1 MTRALCSW
9 SAGRRGQPLATMR
22 GVPLLM
28 LFMASLV
35 ACSASAPTLP
45 TGPSAAAP
53 TASATPPA
61 VDPYRGLPNV
71 PRFRVSSSDVV
82 DGKPMPVEQL
92 SDLGGVPGGK
102 DSSPQLTW
110 TGFPAATK
118 SFVVTVFD
126 PDAPTGSGFWHWA
139 VMDIPPSTHSLPSG
153 AGSPDSGLLPRR
165 PSSCRTMPVCG
176 GISAP
181 RLLRAPV
188 CIGTSSPSPRWT
200 SPRRV
205 STPARRRR
213 FSPPRSLRTPWVAA
227 TSSPQHNDDVRR
239 MMREVTTTR
248 G

>member
-22 GVPLLM
+22 GVLL

-35 ACSASAPTLP
+35 ACSASAPTLR
-45 TGPSAAAP
+45 TGLSAATS
-53 TASATPPA
+53 TASATAPA

-71 PRFRVSSSDVV
+71 PRFRVTSNDVV
-82 DGKPMPVEQL
+82 DRKPMPVEQL
-92 SDLGGVPGGK
+92 SGLGGVPGGK

-153 AGSPDSGLLPRR
+153 AGSPDSGLLPAPAVQLPNDAGLRR
-165 PSSCRTMPVCG
+165 YFGAAPSPGSGVHRYFITVTALDVASTGVDPSSSPALLTAS
-176 GISAP
+176 IAP
-181 RLLRAPV
+181 HTL
-188 CIGTSSPSPRWT
+188 G
-200 SPRRV
+200 
-205 STPARRRR
+205 
-213 FSPPRSLRTPWVAA
+213 
-227 TSSPQHNDDVRR
+227 
-239 MMREVTTTR
+239 R
-248 G
+248 GYLVPTAQR